1 MLIWGQMGNLQLLSG
16 RGNPLLAQKISRVLK
31 IPLTPI
37 EIKTFA
43 DGEVWTRVCQKVR
56 DDDIFIIQSL
66 SGPVNENLMELLILI
81 DALKRASAGRI
92 NVIAP
97 YLCYSRQDRKTVS
110 REPITAKL
118 VADLITTA
126 GADRLVTVDLH
137 TDTIQ
142 GFYNIPVDHL
152 VGYPQFA
159 QYFLKK
165 KLRELVVV
173 APDVGAIKKATKL
186 AILLHAPLVFADKR
200 RPKHNHAETTF
211 IVGEIKGKTAII
223 LDDLI
228 DTGGTV
234 CNVAQVLKDQGAK
247 EVFICTTHA
256 LLNGSAS
263 EKLAKSPAAKV
274 LYLDTVWVDQ
284 KKKIAKMEELSL
296 APLLAKVIKRIHEGK
311 SLGALFKWEEKAIML

>member
-1 MLIWGQMGNLQLLSG
+1 MGKIQLLSG
-16 RGNPLLAQKISRVLK
+16 RGHPVLAEKISRYLK
-31 IPLTPI
+31 VPLTPI
-37 EIKTFA
+37 TIKSFA
-43 DGEVWTRVCQKVR
+43 DGEIWSRVCQKVR

-66 SGPVNENLMELLILI
+66 SGPVNENLMELLVMI

-97 YLCYSRQDRKTVS
+97 YLCYSRQDRKSVS

-137 TDTIQ
+137 TEAIQ

-165 KLRELVVV
+165 KLREPVVV

-200 RPKHNHAETTF
+200 RPKHNHAEVTF
-211 IVGEIKGKTAII
+211 IIGEIKGKTAII
-223 LDDLI
+223 LDDMI

-247 EVFICTTHA
+247 EIFICTTHA
-256 LLNGSAS
+256 LLNGNAS

-274 LYLDTVWVDQ
+274 LYLDTVWVD
-284 KKKIAKMEELSL
+284 KNKKIAKMEELSL

-311 SLGALFKWEEKAIML
+311 SLGALFKWEERGIVL